1 MATEKELT
9 RAKFIFDSLRD
20 ALDKI
25 EWRYRVE
32 EESLKLVYAVNGDDV
47 NMEFTMSC
55 DVERQ
60 LIRLYSVLPFRF
72 PEEKRAEGAIA
83 TCEANYKLAHG
94 SFDFHLNDGMVV
106 FRLVNS
112 YRDSLVGA
120 ELFEYMV
127 SIAASTVDRYNDLFM
142 MLGKGMFTLQDY
154 IDKINE

>member
-83 TCEANYKLAHG
+83 TCEAN
-94 SFDFHLNDGMVV
+94 
-106 FRLVNS
+106 
-112 YRDSLVGA
+112 
-120 ELFEYMV
+120 
-127 SIAASTVDRYNDLFM
+127 
-142 MLGKGMFTLQDY
+142 
-154 IDKINE
+154 